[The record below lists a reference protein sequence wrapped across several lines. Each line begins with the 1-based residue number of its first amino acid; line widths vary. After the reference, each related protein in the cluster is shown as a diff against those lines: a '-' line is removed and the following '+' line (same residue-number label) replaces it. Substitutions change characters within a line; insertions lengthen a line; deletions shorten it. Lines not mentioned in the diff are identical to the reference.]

1 MLHITPGNV
10 VASLTITEEDIF
22 HAMAYRQVKPKNWR
36 AFIEYLSDHLA
47 DAIDQHVYD
56 EIRYLAD
63 LYDEKENC
71 PHRRTQTYTT
81 GGLSFTA
88 GQVVDDLRTIQV
100 CLDCGAQLETETE

>member
-1 MLHITPGNV
+1 M
-10 VASLTITEEDIF
+10 S
-22 HAMAYRQVKPKNWR
+22 YRQVKPKNWR

-63 LYDEKENC
+63 LYQEKENC
-71 PHRRTQTYTT
+71 PHRRTQEYTT
-81 GGLSFTA
+81 GSMTFTA
-88 GQVVDDLRTIQV
+88 GQVVDDIRTITV